1 MDYEFAGRQ
10 NEENHIPSFII
21 ATENAALESHFDSTF
36 APNEETTDEAGVNE
50 QFVPLRIPFR
60 DGECLT
66 EDFDPVSLFKEFVP
80 ENTVFSWVSWTNQ
93 TARTVRGPGWIDTTV
108 PEVYTWLGLLI
119 YMGIHKE
126 EAIRDYWKSSTDDEE
141 VPLHLPTRYM
151 PRDRFLDLNLFI
163 RPYDPDSIDPQ
174 ATDFRK

>member
-10 NEENHIPSFII
+10 NEENHVPSFII
-21 ATENAALESHFDSTF
+21 AIENAALESHFDSTF

-93 TARTVRGPGWIDTTV
+93 TARTVRGLGWIDTTV

-126 EAIRDYWKSSTDDEE
+126 EAIRDYWKSSTYDEE